1 MAIHNLWRW
10 RLDYWISNC
19 WPNPQKKHQRQHS
32 YSILYVILSLELQK
46 HPSLSKEWTWL
57 LSLMGLFWTNKHH
70 SLAKILM
77 LETQLNT
84 HLLTLSQV
92 SLQLEHT
99 LSSFNLWTLKKKIMA
114 VLHSNSNYD
123 NSLWIY
129 ICSKNF

>member
-1 MAIHNLWRW
+1 MAIHNLRRW

-19 WPNPQKKHQRQHS
+19 WPNSQKKHQWQHS
-32 YSILYVILSLELQK
+32 YGILSLILSLELQK
-46 HPSLSKEWTWL
+46 HPSLSKEWTCL
-57 LSLMGLFWTNKHH
+57 LSLMALFWTNKQH

-123 NSLWIY
+123 NSLWIS
-129 ICSKNF
+129 ICYTNF